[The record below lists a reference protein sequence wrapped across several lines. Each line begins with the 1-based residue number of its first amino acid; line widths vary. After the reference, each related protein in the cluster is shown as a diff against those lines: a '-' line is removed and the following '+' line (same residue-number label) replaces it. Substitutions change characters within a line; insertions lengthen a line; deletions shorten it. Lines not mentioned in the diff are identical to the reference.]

1 MNPNPVML
9 SDLTLEAVRAESIRA
24 HLKHGEKSMLSHTT
38 TEQERLAALVEEV
51 GEVAQLLTYDKKLA
65 AGDQWKDLLV
75 KELIQVANVAASWAQ
90 VQDGQ
95 SKKMLCAQCG
105 NADIVYWMSQGSQGK
120 VSEWL
125 ARRNTQ
131 STDLMWCSDSCY
143 NEWLAG
149 RSDEAAL

>member
-1 MNPNPVML
+1 MSPNPVML

-24 HLKHGEKSMLSHTT
+24 HLKHGENSMLSHTT
-38 TEQERLAALVEEV
+38 TMMERLAALIEEV

-75 KELIQVANVAASWAQ
+75 KELIQVGNVALSWAQ

-95 SKKMLCAQCG
+95 PKKMMCANCG
-105 NADIVYWMSQGSQGK
+105 NDNLAYWMSQGNSGR
-120 VSEWL
+120 VSESL

-131 STDLMWCSDSCY
+131 STDLMWCSDECY
-143 NEWLAG
+143 DIWRELQ
-149 RSDEAAL
+149 EQ